1 MSPSKLVLGL
11 NHKLTLLVSLNLK
24 TILISGMIRARFLA
38 LVPVLMTVTSLSRS
52 LTSTSATTAGLFK
65 VSRSL
70 SDVVEEGVWAKVL
83 SGVLNDLLIA
93 AIDRLQD
100 VRTLPASKI
109 VPSAARRSGVI
120 TLKLSV

>member
-1 MSPSKLVLGL
+1 
-11 NHKLTLLVSLNLK
+11 
-24 TILISGMIRARFLA
+24 MIRARFLA